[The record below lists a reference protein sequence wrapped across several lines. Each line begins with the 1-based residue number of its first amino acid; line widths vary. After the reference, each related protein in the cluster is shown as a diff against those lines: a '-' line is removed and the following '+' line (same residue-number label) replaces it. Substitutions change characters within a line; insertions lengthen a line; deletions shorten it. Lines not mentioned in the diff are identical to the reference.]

1 MHSIYSGENR
11 AGRRVQERKEA
22 LMRIRVQVII
32 ESDQET
38 APPQGSGAG
47 EMVPLAWQCLYS
59 ATGVG

>member
-47 EMVPLAWQCLYS
+47 EMVPLAWQCL
-59 ATGVG
+59 